1 MGQPYMNNLL
11 DRIFFR
17 SKNLDYI
24 SQNLKDITNQTPAN
38 KIFEA
43 INNYSESSEVRYV
56 GGCIRKVIKK
66 ETVDDI
72 DLATNLKPDEVCEAL
87 KNKDI
92 NFYETG
98 IDHGTVTAIIDKYR
112 YEITSLRKDIKTDGR
127 HAKVEFSLDWKED
140 AARRDF
146 SINSIYSDGEGNL
159 FDPNNGKKDLD
170 EGSIN
175 FIGDTEDRIKEDYL
189 RILRYI
195 RFFIN
200 YSDNKHRPETIK
212 IIKRNIDGISKLS
225 SERLLD
231 EFKKLTKSNGFI
243 KLFKDKESLELIEII
258 FPQLKNLER
267 FKKLNSYANDNLLKI
282 DFIFLLSLMIIDET
296 DNTDYF
302 FYKFNISKKDQKRL
316 RLIDLFYKEKI
327 TIKNFTEKNL
337 NKIFYFN
344 GKQAVCDIINF
355 KLFTSSK
362 VEKKLIKLM
371 KTYQDKVIPAMPVE
385 ANLLMN
391 KYDIPEGK
399 TLGSKLKMIEE
410 IWVSN
415 NFNISD
421 KQVEKIAKS

>member
-72 DLATNLKPDEVCEAL
+72 DLATNLKPNEVCEAL
-87 KNKDI
+87 KKKNI

-98 IDHGTVTAIIDKYR
+98 VEHGTVTAIIDEYK

-231 EFKKLTKSNGFI
+231 EFKKLTKSNSFI

-327 TIKNFTEKNL
+327 TIKNFTEKNF

-344 GKQAVCDIINF
+344 GKQAVSDIINF

-391 KYDIPEGK
+391 KYNIPEGK

>member
-1 MGQPYMNNLL
+1 MNYLL

-98 IDHGTVTAIIDKYR
+98 IEHGTVTAIIDKYR

-127 HAKVEFSLDWKED
+127 HAKVQFSLDWKED

-316 RLIDLFYKEKI
+316 KLINLFYKEKI

-391 KYDIPEGK
+391 KYNIPEGK